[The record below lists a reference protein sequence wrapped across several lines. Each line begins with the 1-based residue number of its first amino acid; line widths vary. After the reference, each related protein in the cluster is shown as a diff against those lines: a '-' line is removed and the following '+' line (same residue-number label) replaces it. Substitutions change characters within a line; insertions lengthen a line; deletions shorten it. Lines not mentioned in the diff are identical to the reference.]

1 MKRNVRRSLFRRL
14 LFGFIGV
21 MLTIWLCALAW
32 DVHETK
38 TTSRVETVQ
47 EAKGLCRQILV
58 FMRIIAERP
67 QDMPRVIKGMD
78 HVRSALY
85 QERGL
90 YAERMQIQ
98 VWQGKKMVYTSSPE
112 LPTDVPSA
120 YPSDKAVDD
129 SWVDW
134 VEHDPESDL
143 TVRVAQEVVG
153 QWMLTISSIGYYFL
167 PLLYSFPFLLVP
179 AWFII
184 KVGLRPLKSIV
195 TEIEDRSATDL
206 SALASSPYVELSPL
220 VSSVNHLMERLT
232 QRLDREQEFLVDA
245 AHELKTPLA
254 VIQVNA
260 ESLINEPN
268 PVYIKEAHEGLRQGV
283 SRATHTVHQLL
294 AFARSGA
301 DRDTVDFQPINL
313 VEFVRTRM
321 ALAAQLAFQHGIE
334 IELQS
339 PEECTL
345 PLHRETVASLIDNLL
360 SNAVKY
366 SPDGGRIM
374 VRVSVEAET
383 VRLVVADEGPGI
395 PAELYQKVFE
405 RFFRLPGQDQAG
417 SGLGLS
423 IAERSAERNRA
434 TIHLDAGLGGVGLS
448 VIVDFQVDG
457 NAILQSSG
465 EAHQATVDVAPV
477 VS

>member
-1 MKRNVRRSLFRRL
+1 MKRNMRRSLFRRL
-14 LFGFIGV
+14 LFGFLSV

-32 DVHETK
+32 DMHETK
-38 TTSRVETVQ
+38 TTARVETVQ

-67 QDMPRVIKGMD
+67 EDMPRVIHGMD
-78 HVRSALY
+78 MVRSALY

-112 LPTDVPSA
+112 LAAEVPSVN
-120 YPSDKAVDD
+120 PPNQTVDNP
-129 SWVDW
+129 WVVW
-134 VEHDPESDL
+134 VEHDPESRL

-195 TEIEDRSATDL
+195 TEIEDRSAADL
-206 SALASSPYVELSPL
+206 SALGPSPYMELSPL

-254 VIQVNA
+254 VIQINA

-301 DRDTVDFQPINL
+301 DRDTVDFQPLNL
-313 VEFVRTRM
+313 VELVRTRM
-321 ALAAQLAFQHGIE
+321 ALAAQLAFQRGIE

-339 PEECTL
+339 PEDCIL
-345 PLHRETVASLIDNLL
+345 PLHRETIASLIDNLL

-374 VRVSVEAET
+374 VRVSVEAGRVQLT
-383 VRLVVADEGPGI
+383 VADEGPGI
-395 PAELYQKVFE
+395 PVELYQKVFE

-434 TIHLDAGLGGVGLS
+434 TIHLDSGLGGLGLS
-448 VIVDFQVDG
+448 VIVDFQAEG
-457 NAILQSSG
+457 NIGLQSANDAQPAIAG
-465 EAHQATVDVAPV
+465 A
-477 VS
+477 VSEVS